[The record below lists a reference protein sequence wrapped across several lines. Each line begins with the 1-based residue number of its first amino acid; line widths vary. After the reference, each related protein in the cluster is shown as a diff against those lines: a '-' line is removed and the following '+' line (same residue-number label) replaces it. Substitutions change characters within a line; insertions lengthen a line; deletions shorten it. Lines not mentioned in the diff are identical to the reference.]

1 FFVINMLENSGC
13 ESTERFVS
21 LDIFKNKLDD
31 KVKELEEANDRIKE
45 LEEANG
51 RLEVANGR
59 IEELEAENF
68 ELKKQLRNSK

>member
-1 FFVINMLENSGC
+1 MLENSGC

-31 KVKELEEANDRIKE
+31 KVKELEEANGR

-51 RLEVANGR
+51 R
-59 IEELEAENF
+59 IKELEAENF
-68 ELKKQLRNSK
+68 ELKKQLRKAK